1 MTITTKGYSS
11 RKELLEGSETLRSGL
26 QKELKDRKFKEAFEA
41 HYLEA
46 IIAEK
51 MHLMREKRHL
61 TQKQLA
67 DRVGMAQNAVSR
79 IEKGENSLTL
89 RTVQRVAAA
98 LGYIVEI
105 EFKPSKKKS
114 LAVA

>member
-1 MTITTKGYSS
+1 MSKA
-11 RKELLEGSETLRSGL
+11 KESTGGLMAGAETLRAGL
-26 QKELKDRKFKEAFEA
+26 KRDLHDPKFRQAFEA

-46 IIAEK
+46 LIAEK
-51 MHLMREKRHL
+51 MHALREKQHM

-67 DRVGMAQNAVSR
+67 HKAGMAQNAVSR
-79 IEKGENSLTL
+79 IESGENSLTL

-98 LGYIVEI
+98 LGYIVQVK
-105 EFKPSKKKS
+105 FKPAKRRS

>member
-1 MTITTKGYSS
+1 MSKGKSS
-11 RKELLEGSETLRSGL
+11 VQNLPEGAETLRAGL
-26 QKELKDRKFKEAFEA
+26 RRDLRDHKFREAFEA

-46 IIAEK
+46 VIAEK
-51 MHLMREKRHL
+51 MHMLREKRHM

-67 DRVGMAQNAVSR
+67 HKAGMAQNAVSR

-98 LGYIVEI
+98 LGYIVKI
-105 EFKPSKKKS
+105 EFEPAKRGA
-114 LAVA
+114 LAAA

>member
-1 MTITTKGYSS
+1 MSKEKGS
-11 RKELLEGSETLRSGL
+11 EDGLLEGAETLRAGL
-26 QKELKDRKFKEAFEA
+26 QRDPKDRRFREAFEA

-46 IIAEK
+46 VIAEK
-51 MHLMREKRHL
+51 MHVLREKHHM

-67 DRVGMAQNAVSR
+67 HKAGMAQNAVSR

-98 LGYIVEI
+98 LGYIVKV
-105 EFKPSKKKS
+105 EFKPVKRKS